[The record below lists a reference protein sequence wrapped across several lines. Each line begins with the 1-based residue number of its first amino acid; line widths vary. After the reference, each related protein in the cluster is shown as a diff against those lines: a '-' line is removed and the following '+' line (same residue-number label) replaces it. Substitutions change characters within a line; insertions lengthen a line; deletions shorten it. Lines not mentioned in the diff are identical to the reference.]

1 MEKAADKRQSK
12 RRRIWLF
19 LPALV
24 VTAGL
29 FLLGAMIYTKYVLP
43 RPVEWTTFSPLERKI
58 FDLDASEIEAFE
70 IVCKVDLERHREYE
84 EEFGKSA
91 RTLYTFE
98 AREEVE
104 EIVEYLNSFR
114 YTITA
119 PGTDFRN
126 WVKGT
131 TPSHCWLS
139 IIPKDKELDLRH
151 WQFFVEENRLC
162 IGEVWYYGDPEFF
175 DRFLKIEAPLFD
187 GDIPEF

>member
-1 MEKAADKRQSK
+1 MKQAADKKHSK
-12 RRRIWLF
+12 KRKICLF
-19 LPALV
+19 LLAVV

-43 RPVEWTTFSPLERKI
+43 RPVEWTTFSPFERKI
-58 FDLDASEIEAFE
+58 FDLDASEIEAFK

-91 RTLYTFE
+91 RTIYTFE
-98 AREEVE
+98 TREEVE

-139 IIPKDKELDLRH
+139 IIPKDQELDQRR